1 MSKSGGGKRTS
12 GTVMFANLK
21 YKIINRN
28 VVGQEKPRGDIDS
41 SIKVFGFDSSVKK
54 YMPLGVWSFEQ
65 VSAFLAK
72 IVDGDASN
80 HPDYNKVLDLVN
92 PIKTRGL
99 ELKDDVFE
107 GSIAKPVKVEAFVE
121 FVSKYD
127 PTNLFVQ
134 FLSEKK

>member
-12 GTVMFANLK
+12 GTVMFTKLK

-28 VVGQEKPRGDIDS
+28 VMGQEKPRGDIDS
-41 SIKVFGFDSSVKK
+41 SIKVFGFDNSIKK

-65 VSAFLAK
+65 VSAFLAM
-72 IVDGDASN
+72 IVNGDATTHS
-80 HPDYNKVLDLVN
+80 DYAKVVDLVN
-92 PIKTRGL
+92 PHETRGI
-99 ELKDDVFE
+99 ELKNDVFE
-107 GSIAKPVKVEAFVE
+107 GADKDVDVNVFGA